1 MFTQVFTNS
10 QANELIQAIK
20 ELGFNTGSRG
30 NVPGTTEAMAIALQ
44 GIETNTKDISNALDD
59 LDVTLTRIMG
69 SLQTIQYNQSNK

>member
-69 SLQTIQYNQSNK
+69 SLQTIQHNQSNK

>member
-1 MFTQVFTNS
+1 MFTQVFIKE

-44 GIETNTKDISNALDD
+44 GIETNTKDIANSLDD
-59 LDVTLTRIMG
+59 LDVTLTRIMH
-69 SLQTIQYNQSNK
+69 SVETLQHNQNNK